1 MEALG
6 GYPPKASGSRARL
19 VSLILIATLCITSLY
34 LLHTQLSRNRRHVD
48 FYSFQVKDTK
58 GRSVSLEK
66 YRGKVSL
73 VVNVASRSEQ
83 TEQNYRDLQELHRAL
98 GSTHFTV
105 LAFPCAQYGDT
116 ESGTGRDA
124 EAFARSNYAV
134 TFPFFNMIKIMGSES
149 EPAFRFLTDS
159 VQQIPKWNF
168 WKFLVSAEGQV
179 FRVWKPEESMEEIR
193 REATALVREIILKK
207 RHEL

>member
-6 GYPPKASGSRARL
+6 GYPSKASSSRPRL
-19 VSLILIATLCITSLY
+19 MSLIITVTLCISSLY
-34 LLHTQLSRNRRHVD
+34 LLHAKISRNRKHAS
-48 FYSFQVKDTK
+48 FYSFHVTDTK
-58 GRSVSLEK
+58 GRSVSLDK
-66 YRGKVSL
+66 YRGK
-73 VVNVASRSEQ
+73 
-83 TEQNYRDLQELHRAL
+83 
-98 GSTHFTV
+98 
-105 LAFPCAQYGDT
+105 YGDT
-116 ESGTGRDA
+116 EPGTGRDA

-134 TFPFFNMIKIMGSES
+134 TFPFFNMIKIMGSEV

-179 FRVWKPEESMEEIR
+179 LRVWKPEEPMEEIR
-193 REATALVREIILKK
+193 KEATALVREIILKK

>member
-6 GYPPKASGSRARL
+6 GYPSKQSSSRARL
-19 VSLILIATLCITSLY
+19 VSLILTVTFCISSLY
-34 LLHTQLSRNRRHVD
+34 LLHAKLSRNHHHAD

-73 VVNVASRSEQ
+73 VVNVASHSEH

-116 ESGTGRDA
+116 EPGMGRDA

-134 TFPFFNMIKIMGSES
+134 TFPFFNVIKIMGSEA
-149 EPAFRFLTDS
+149 EPAFRFLT
-159 VQQIPKWNF
+159 
-168 WKFLVSAEGQV
+168 
-179 FRVWKPEESMEEIR
+179 
-193 REATALVREIILKK
+193 
-207 RHEL
+207 

>member
-6 GYPPKASGSRARL
+6 GYPSKSSSSRPRL
-19 VSLILIATLCITSLY
+19 VSLVLTVSLCISSLF
-34 LLHTQLSRNRRHVD
+34 LLHAQISRSRSHAD

-58 GRSVSLEK
+58 GRGVSLEK
-66 YRGKVSL
+66 YRGKYG
-73 VVNVASRSEQ
+73 E
-83 TEQNYRDLQELHRAL
+83 TE
-98 GSTHFTV
+98 
-105 LAFPCAQYGDT
+105 P
-116 ESGTGRDA
+116 GTGRDA

-134 TFPFFNMIKIMGSES
+134 TFPFFNLIKIMGSEA

-159 VQQIPKWNF
+159 VQQMPKWNF
-168 WKFLVSAEGQV
+168 WKFLVGAEGQV
-179 FRVWKPEESMEEIR
+179 LRVWKPEEPMEEIR